1 MNGSIDDMGYDLEVG
16 LTGLVNGLNV
26 TRREDSRTVLRKLAS
41 AIGKT
46 GGIYCNEED

>member
-16 LTGLVNGLNV
+16 LIGLVNGLNV
-26 TRREDSRTVLRKLAS
+26 IRREDLRIVFRKLVLV
-41 AIGKT
+41 IGKI